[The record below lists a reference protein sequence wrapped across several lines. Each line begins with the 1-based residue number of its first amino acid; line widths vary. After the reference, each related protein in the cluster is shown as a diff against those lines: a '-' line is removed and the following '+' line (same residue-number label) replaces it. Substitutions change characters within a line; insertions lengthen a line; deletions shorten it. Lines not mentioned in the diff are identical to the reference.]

1 MLSQGLLEWNENH
14 LQKILRLMNDRCND
28 LDQRYHQFEVQ
39 TSYRHLDFGA
49 VGLVVVS
56 PHYIEVVE
64 CDVGDEV
71 VADAAIGAAALE
83 FAVEILE
90 VDIQDTQIDSLDH
103 ESYLVDV
110 AG

>member
-1 MLSQGLLEWNENH
+1 M
-14 LQKILRLMNDRCND
+14 
-28 LDQRYHQFEVQ
+28 
-39 TSYRHLDFGA
+39 A
-49 VGLVVVS
+49 VVVVS
-56 PHYIEVVE
+56 PPDIEVVG

>member
-1 MLSQGLLEWNENH
+1 M
-14 LQKILRLMNDRCND
+14 
-28 LDQRYHQFEVQ
+28 
-39 TSYRHLDFGA
+39 A

-56 PHYIEVVE
+56 PHYIEAVE

-90 VDIQDTQIDSLDH
+90 VDIQDKQIDSLDH
-103 ESYLVDV
+103 ESKLVDV

>member
-1 MLSQGLLEWNENH
+1 M
-14 LQKILRLMNDRCND
+14 
-28 LDQRYHQFEVQ
+28 
-39 TSYRHLDFGA
+39 
-49 VGLVVVS
+49 VS
-56 PHYIEVVE
+56 PPDIEAVE
-64 CDVGDEV
+64 CDVDDEV
-71 VADAAIGAAALE
+71 VADAAIDAAALE

>member
-1 MLSQGLLEWNENH
+1 MLSQGLLESNETH
-14 LQKILRLMNDRCND
+14 LQKILRPMNDRCND
-28 LDQRYHQFEVQ
+28 LDQRYHQFEVR
-39 TSYRHLDFGA
+39 TSYRHLDFVA
-49 VGLVVVS
+49 VGLVVAS
-56 PHYIEVVE
+56 PHYIEAVE

>member
-1 MLSQGLLEWNENH
+1 M
-14 LQKILRLMNDRCND
+14 
-28 LDQRYHQFEVQ
+28 
-39 TSYRHLDFGA
+39 
-49 VGLVVVS
+49 VS

-64 CDVGDEV
+64 CDVGDEA